1 MYKKYYH
8 KDVIL
13 SNVLISFACALLLGV
28 VFYAQYIE
36 TSVFT
41 PDLYLFLSL
50 TSLMGIVFLY
60 TLVRYFLSINHPVL
74 DYEIDFTNEV
84 INLSKRRKVHFKDI
98 KLYARKKERSEIKI
112 FFGIRTMNI
121 IETHLLNESEEVM
134 TEEQIMSIGKYAIT
148 VSHRKLYN
156 YNLIFGLFIS
166 FANLLF
172 VFFGKDIRI
181 SSLDIN
187 MIIITSIAL
196 GLFIILALLNQFR
209 LKHLYDKLLQDQG
222 TTEES

>member
-8 KDVIL
+8 KDVLL
-13 SNVLISFACALLLGV
+13 SNVLISFAWALLLGV

-60 TLVRYFLSINHPVL
+60 TLVKYFLNFNHPVL
-74 DYEIDFTNEV
+74 DYEIDFSNEV
-84 INLSKRRKVHFKDI
+84 INLSKRKQVYFKDI
-98 KLYARKKERSEIKI
+98 KLFARKKERNEIKI
-112 FFGIRTMNI
+112 FFGFRTMNI
-121 IETHLLNESEEVM
+121 IETHLLNELEEEM
-134 TEEQIMSIGKYAIT
+134 TENQIMSVGKYAIT

-156 YNLIFGLFIS
+156 YNLILGLFIS
-166 FANLLF
+166 FTNLLF
-172 VFFGKDIRI
+172 VFFGREIKI
-181 SSLDIN
+181 SNLDIN

-196 GLFIILALLNQFR
+196 GLYIILSLINQFR
-209 LKHLYDKLLQDQG
+209 MKRLYDKLLQEKA
-222 TTEES
+222 TIK